1 MNIINIYN
9 NSMSNLE
16 IHSDERGSIA
26 DVFFSTNIN
35 HVAYITS
42 VPFAERGNHYHKFST
57 QSILIVRG
65 SLQYWYKNAESNE
78 KPKFVQAKS
87 GDLITSEPKEIHALR
102 IGESG
107 CEFVAF
113 TTGKRGGADYES
125 DTFRVESIFGE
136 P

>member
-1 MNIINIYN
+1 MNIININN
-9 NSMSNLE
+9 NSRNDLQ
-16 IHSDERGSIA
+16 IHTDERGSIA

-42 VPFAERGNHYHKFST
+42 IPYAERGNHYHKFST
-57 QSILIVRG
+57 QSILIVKG
-65 SLQYWYKNAESNE
+65 SLQYWYKDLESNE
-78 KPKFVQAKS
+78 KSKFVLANP
-87 GDLITSEPKEIHALR
+87 GDLITSEPNEIHALR

-113 TTGKRGGADYES
+113 TIGKRGGADYES
-125 DTFRVESIFGE
+125 DTFRVESIFRE